1 MPAKKNPSPLMA
13 NVVRSGICLGLTAPC
28 TANPSLRH
36 PREAPLFEEV
46 ERSLAPETERK
57 VKALPGQNDCGK
69 SGLKKGR
76 IVGGEPAQL
85 GAWPWAVALGR
96 RLTENNVW
104 FFCGGTLITDQ
115 HVITAAHCVKE
126 LTYDP
131 SHPEEG
137 YEGLVARIGDLDL
150 DDSVDDGAK
159 PVTIL
164 VSRSEWHPKY
174 SESWDGY
181 DIALLTLKTPVEF
194 SDLARPACLPTE
206 SVFYKNKD
214 FEGYHPFVAGWGY
227 TKEGGEKSNKLMQ
240 LQVPLLS
247 TEECASL
254 IASSGAMRL
263 HEDSFCAYEEG
274 KDSCQGDS
282 GGPLMLFMDSK
293 YYLYGVVS
301 YGNGCARKNNPGVY
315 NKVHTHLKWI
325 TGLLE
330 SARSDTT

>member
-1 MPAKKNPSPLMA
+1 MTKYTVSDVTLPS
-13 NVVRSGICLGLTAPC
+13 G
-28 TANPSLRH
+28 
-36 PREAPLFEEV
+36 EE
-46 ERSLAPETERK
+46 R
-57 VKALPGQNDCGK
+57 C
-69 SGLKKGR
+69 
-76 IVGGEPAQL
+76 I

-194 SDLARPACLPTE
+194 S
-206 SVFYKNKD
+206 
-214 FEGYHPFVAGWGY
+214 GI
-227 TKEGGEKSNKLMQ
+227 Q
-240 LQVPLLS
+240 LLS
-247 TEECASL
+247 NGSL
-254 IASSGAMRL
+254 HGSR
-263 HEDSFCAYEEG
+263 HSFAAAAAPRPG
-274 KDSCQGDS
+274 FVDDSCGRRAASAFRGEVLNCSRHRFTNANGNVSTDS
-282 GGPLMLFMDSK
+282 
-293 YYLYGVVS
+293 
-301 YGNGCARKNNPGVY
+301 
-315 NKVHTHLKWI
+315 
-325 TGLLE
+325 
-330 SARSDTT
+330 